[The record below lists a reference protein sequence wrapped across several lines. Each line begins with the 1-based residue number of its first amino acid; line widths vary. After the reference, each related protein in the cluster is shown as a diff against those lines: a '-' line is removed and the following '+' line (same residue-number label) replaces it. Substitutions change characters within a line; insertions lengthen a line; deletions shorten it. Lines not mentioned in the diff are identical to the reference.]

1 MAKNVQS
8 KEPIYLGLAGSQVE
22 LAYPDARPETPEQRG
37 RIIEMHNGSLSAHY
51 QGTFGNWNITWTDL
65 TTAEKDEIETEVERL
80 AELSFVIGTV
90 SYPVMA
96 VIGSWRADQKAG
108 TGTSDQ
114 LGDCSLN
121 LTQSA

>member
-1 MAKNVQS
+1 MAN
-8 KEPIYLGLAGSQVE
+8 EPIYLGLAGAQVE

-51 QGTFGNWNITWTDL
+51 QGTFGNWNITWSDL

-80 AELSFVIGTV
+80 AELSFVIGST
-90 SYPVMA
+90 SYPVLV
-96 VIGSWRADQKAG
+96 VIGSWRAAPKAG
-108 TGTSDQ
+108 TGVDDIVW
-114 LGDCSLN
+114 DCSLN